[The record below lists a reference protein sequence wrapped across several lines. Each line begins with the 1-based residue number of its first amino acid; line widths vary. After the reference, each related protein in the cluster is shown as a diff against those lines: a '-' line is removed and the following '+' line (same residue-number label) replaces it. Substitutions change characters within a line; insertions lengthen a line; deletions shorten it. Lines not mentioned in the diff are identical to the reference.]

1 MIIVRGSVVAA
12 EGHVAELVEI
22 CLEHVRRS
30 REEPGCLEHGIHADA
45 ENPARLSFFELW
57 ADEESLRRHFAV
69 PESRAFVKRAR
80 ELSVEA
86 SRIEIFRAEPV
97 RI

>member
-1 MIIVRGSVVAA
+1 MIIVRGSIVAA
-12 EGHVAELVEI
+12 DDHLEELIEI

-30 REEPGCLEHGIHADA
+30 REEPGCIEHGVHADV
-45 ENPARLSFFELW
+45 ENPARLSFFEQW

-86 SRIEIFRAEPV
+86 SRIEMFRSEPV
-97 RI
+97 RA